1 MTFFGNI
8 VYMRPCSVICGA
20 RHYAGANKQ
29 YSRKSHVIII
39 IINKQGQ
46 IISRMRVLII
56 QAK

>member
-8 VYMRPCSVICGA
+8 VYLRPSSVI
-20 RHYAGANKQ
+20 ANDTTSAQ
-29 YSRKSHVIII
+29 TNNIPEKSHVIII

-46 IISRMRVLII
+46 MISRMRVLII